1 MDSSEPA
8 KLLVPYVSGLII
20 LCISV
25 LWLVDQFVI
34 WLRDRTS
41 DFPFEPL
48 IATVSALGLLLIS
61 PGLGEKDW
69 AISWVIFLIALAVL
83 IWMMGKMQNIRK
95 WQFQTVIAIFVLVN
109 IILFWNYNQNNLRGE
124 TIKVMLQTEPDGQ
137 SIDNYWTRTW
147 ERSAAEQF
155 QKDFGVKVEIIP
167 VKTGVSKRLDQ
178 FLEAL
183 DPELPP
189 KQGDEVD
196 VFAIDVIWT
205 GILARHAANLQPIF
219 QKFSDNFNSHIF
231 DNDKV
236 RIGDNTKL
244 VAVPWFIDNGLLFY
258 RKDLLKKYFNSDLPP
273 DTWQELE
280 KQAIEIQNK
289 ERSIGNK
296 HFWGFVWQ
304 GDPSEGLVCNAL
316 EWQFSHGGGTIVAGN
331 KVAGNK
337 VAVDINVE
345 ATTKAFERAKN
356 WIGKISPSDILI
368 DYDHKKAYQT
378 WRKGNAAFMRN
389 WLYAYSDTFQ
399 ESPEFPNLQGNVG
412 VTLLPKGDDKNA
424 TYASTLGGWQLM
436 INARTQGRQKK
447 AAIEFLKF
455 LISTNEQ
462 KSLALKTGKVPALK
476 ELYTDAE
483 VLQKL
488 PFLNDNED
496 NSKLNNLFTGE
507 SPVIARRPSSLTD
520 RSYPII
526 SEVYLNG
533 VRDILQGNIVDTRK
547 AVETLRDRVKN
558 HLNT

>member
-1 MDSSEPA
+1 MDLLEPP

-34 WLRDRTS
+34 WFRNRTS

-48 IATVSALGLLLIS
+48 IATATALGLLLVS
-61 PGLGEKDW
+61 PGLEEKDW
-69 AISWVIFLIALAVL
+69 ALSWVIFLIALGVL
-83 IWMMGKMQNIRK
+83 IWMMGKIQNIKR

-109 IILFWNYNQNNLRGE
+109 IILFWNYNQNDLHGE
-124 TIKVMLQTEPDGQ
+124 TIKVMLQTEPNRE

-147 ERSAAEQF
+147 EKSAAEQF
-155 QKDFGVKVEIIP
+155 QKDSGVKVEILP

-183 DPELPP
+183 DPELPL
-189 KQGDEVD
+189 KQGNEVD

-205 GILARHAANLQPIF
+205 GLLARHAANLQPIF
-219 QKFSDNFNSHIF
+219 QEFSNKFNFNIF
-231 DNDKV
+231 ENNKV
-236 RIGDNTKL
+236 RTGNNTKL
-244 VAVPWFIDNGLLFY
+244 VAIPWFIDNGLLFY
-258 RKDLLKKYFNSDLPP
+258 RKDLLKKYFQSDLPP

-280 KQAIEIQNK
+280 KKAMEIQDQ
-289 ERSIGNK
+289 ERKLGNK
-296 HFWGFVWQ
+296 DFWGFVWQ

-316 EWQFSHGGGTIVAGN
+316 EWQFSHGGGTVVAVKKN
-331 KVAGNK
+331 V
-337 VAVDINVE
+337 VDVDINVE

-356 WIGKISPSDILI
+356 WIGKISPPDILK
-368 DYDHKKAYQT
+368 DYDHKKAYRT

-389 WLYAYSDTFQ
+389 WVYAYSDTFK
-399 ESPEFPNLQGNVG
+399 ESPELPNLQGNVG

-436 INARTQGRQKK
+436 INARSQGKQKK
-447 AAIEFLKF
+447 AAIEFVKF
-455 LISTNEQ
+455 LLSREQQ
-462 KSLALKTGKVPALK
+462 KSIALKTGKVPALK

-483 VLQKL
+483 VLDKL

-496 NSKLNNLFTGE
+496 NSKLNKLFTGE
-507 SPVIARRPSSLTD
+507 SPVIVRRPSSLTG

-533 VRDILQGNIVDTRK
+533 VRNILQRNVVDTRK
-547 AVETLRDRVKN
+547 AVEMLRDRVKN